1 MNIVEI
7 IKKVPEDHVYW
18 CTLIGECK
26 VRIATLTTSYP
37 IIAIANS
44 GCEYEI
50 TKSGRYFYAYPYAE
64 CVLFPSRDNRDW
76 AAFERE
82 LDGKKEQHTSTAGSL
97 SAYCHEGDVVE
108 INLDHEFYQKEHPYV
123 NIQIDGYKYPVPVA
137 LIKLFVLGKGKAEIE
152 KEQPKFVPE
161 DGNSKYYVED
171 DIFKDAK
178 LFTKDNFNGSFELT
192 NTSDRPMMAA
202 IICAGLLAG
211 GCKDKGAALI
221 NKAVNYAD
229 MILEYTKEESNDKC

>member
-7 IKKVPEDHVYW
+7 IKKAPKDHVYW

-82 LDGKKEQHTSTAGSL
+82 LDGKPEEKKPLYLPESESFDGS
-97 SAYCHEGDVVE
+97 VE
-108 INLDHEFYQKEHPYV
+108 MVSIP
-123 NIQIDGYKYPVPVA
+123 
-137 LIKLFVLGKGKAEIE
+137 
-152 KEQPKFVPE
+152 
-161 DGNSKYYVED
+161 
-171 DIFKDAK
+171 
-178 LFTKDNFNGSFELT
+178 
-192 NTSDRPMMAA
+192 DRPMMAA
-202 IICAGLLAG
+202 VICAGLLAG

>member
-1 MNIVEI
+1 MSIC
-7 IKKVPEDHVYW
+7 PTGRYHVYW

-44 GCEYEI
+44 GSDYEI
-50 TKSGRYFYAYPYAE
+50 TKSGRYFHGYPDAE

-82 LDGKKEQHTSTAGSL
+82 LDGKPEEKKPLFHSESESFDGS
-97 SAYCHEGDVVE
+97 VE
-108 INLDHEFYQKEHPYV
+108 MVSIP
-123 NIQIDGYKYPVPVA
+123 
-137 LIKLFVLGKGKAEIE
+137 
-152 KEQPKFVPE
+152 
-161 DGNSKYYVED
+161 
-171 DIFKDAK
+171 
-178 LFTKDNFNGSFELT
+178 
-192 NTSDRPMMAA
+192 DRPMMAA
-202 IICAGLLAG
+202 VICAGLLAG

-221 NKAVNYAD
+221 NKAANYAD

>member
-1 MNIVEI
+1 MNILKI
-7 IKKVPEDHVYW
+7 IEKAPKDHVYW
-18 CTLIGECK
+18 CILMGECRV
-26 VRIATLTTSYP
+26 VRIDDNNYP
-37 IIAIANS
+37 IRIEGEN
-44 GCEYEI
+44 EMLHL
-50 TKSGRYFYAYPYAE
+50 TKSGHYFTDTPDAE
-64 CVLFPSRDNRDW
+64 CILFPSRDNRDW

>member
-82 LDGKKEQHTSTAGSL
+82 LDGKPEEKKPLFHSESESFDGS
-97 SAYCHEGDVVE
+97 VE
-108 INLDHEFYQKEHPYV
+108 MVSIP
-123 NIQIDGYKYPVPVA
+123 
-137 LIKLFVLGKGKAEIE
+137 
-152 KEQPKFVPE
+152 
-161 DGNSKYYVED
+161 
-171 DIFKDAK
+171 
-178 LFTKDNFNGSFELT
+178 
-192 NTSDRPMMAA
+192 DRPMMAA
-202 IICAGLLAG
+202 VICAGLLAG
-211 GCKDKGAALI
+211 GCKDSAGVLA
-221 NKAVNYAD
+221 NKAVHYAD
-229 MILEYTKEESNDKC
+229 IILKHTEEESNER

>member
-7 IKKVPEDHVYW
+7 IRKVSEDHVYW
-18 CTLIGECK
+18 SPVFGKCK
-26 VRIATLTTSYP
+26 IARIVDSNYP
-37 IIAIANS
+37 IVLRCALGTQYLTED
-44 GCEYEI
+44 GCYQN
-50 TKSGRYFYAYPYAE
+50 YPDAE

-161 DGNSKYYVED
+161 DGNYKYYVED

-202 IICAGLLAG
+202 VICAGLLAG

>member
-7 IKKVPEDHVYW
+7 IKKAPKDHVYW

-44 GCEYEI
+44 GSEYEI
-50 TKSGRYFYAYPYAE
+50 TKSGRYFYAYPDAE
-64 CVLFPSRDNRDW
+64 CVLFPSKDNRDW

-82 LDGKKEQHTSTAGSL
+82 LDGKPEEK
-97 SAYCHEGDVVE
+97 
-108 INLDHEFYQKEHPYV
+108 KP
-123 NIQIDGYKYPVPVA
+123 
-137 LIKLFVLGKGKAEIE
+137 LFHSESE
-152 KEQPKFVPE
+152 
-161 DGNSKYYVED
+161 S
-171 DIFKDAK
+171 
-178 LFTKDNFNGSFELT
+178 FNGSVEMV
-192 NTSDRPMMAA
+192 SIPDRPMMAA
-202 IICAGLLAG
+202 VICAGLLAG

-229 MILEYTKEESNDKC
+229 MILEYTKEESDDKGTN

>member
-7 IKKVPEDHVYW
+7 IKKAPEDHVYW

-82 LDGKKEQHTSTAGSL
+82 LDGKPEEK
-97 SAYCHEGDVVE
+97 
-108 INLDHEFYQKEHPYV
+108 KP
-123 NIQIDGYKYPVPVA
+123 
-137 LIKLFVLGKGKAEIE
+137 LFHSESESFDDSIE
-152 KEQPKFVPE
+152 MVSIP
-161 DGNSKYYVED
+161 
-171 DIFKDAK
+171 
-178 LFTKDNFNGSFELT
+178 
-192 NTSDRPMMAA
+192 DRPMMAA
-202 IICAGLLAG
+202 VIMSGLLAG

-221 NKAVNYAD
+221 NKTVNYAD

>member
-7 IKKVPEDHVYW
+7 IKKAPKDHVYW

-44 GCEYEI
+44 GSEYEI
-50 TKSGRYFYAYPYAE
+50 TKSGRYFYAYPDAE
-64 CVLFPSRDNRDW
+64 CVLFPSKDNRDW

-82 LDGKKEQHTSTAGSL
+82 LDTKEENNA
-97 SAYCHEGDVVE
+97 AD
-108 INLDHEFYQKEHPYV
+108 FY
-123 NIQIDGYKYPVPVA
+123 
-137 LIKLFVLGKGKAEIE
+137 KGK
-152 KEQPKFVPE
+152 
-161 DGNSKYYVED
+161 
-171 DIFKDAK
+171 K
-178 LFTKDNFNGSFELT
+178 LFTDEDFNFYDSIKFP
-192 NTSDRPMMAA
+192 NTFDRPMMAA
-202 IICAGLLAG
+202 VICAGLLAG

-229 MILEYTKEESNDKC
+229 MILEYTKEESNE

>member
-1 MNIVEI
+1 MNILEI
-7 IKKVPEDHVYW
+7 IKKAPKDHVYW

-44 GCEYEI
+44 GSEYEI
-50 TKSGRYFYAYPYAE
+50 TKSGRYFYAYPDAE

-82 LDGKKEQHTSTAGSL
+82 LDGKPEEKKPLFHSESESFDGS
-97 SAYCHEGDVVE
+97 VE
-108 INLDHEFYQKEHPYV
+108 MVSIP
-123 NIQIDGYKYPVPVA
+123 
-137 LIKLFVLGKGKAEIE
+137 
-152 KEQPKFVPE
+152 
-161 DGNSKYYVED
+161 
-171 DIFKDAK
+171 
-178 LFTKDNFNGSFELT
+178 
-192 NTSDRPMMAA
+192 DRPMMAA
-202 IICAGLLAG
+202 VIISGLLAG

-229 MILEYTKEESNDKC
+229 MILEYTKEESE